1 MKLQNKVRVLA
12 IGDIIGKGGR
22 NAFIRYI
29 PTLKEK
35 YQYDLLIVNGE
46 NVTHGRGMNYK
57 HYLALKDAGVDVITM
72 GNHVFDEKD
81 IYNYIDKADNL
92 VVPGNMKYDDQ
103 RFDEHKCVLFDFNG
117 HKIAI
122 YNIVSPSIMGES
134 YKVENPIAFFDEI
147 YKEQNDYIYIF
158 DFHAE
163 YTLEKNLLAYYVDGK
178 ASLIYGTHTHVQTA
192 DDRILPNK
200 TAFISD
206 IGMCGSIDSI
216 IGYDYISY
224 MNKIH
229 NNSKTFV
236 SERVPLMIN
245 GIVVDIDLDNKQA
258 LSIKRIKEK
267 IA

>member
-1 MKLQNKVRVLA
+1 
-12 IGDIIGKGGR
+12 
-22 NAFIRYI
+22 
-29 PTLKEK
+29 
-35 YQYDLLIVNGE
+35 
-46 NVTHGRGMNYK
+46 
-57 HYLALKDAGVDVITM
+57 
-72 GNHVFDEKD
+72 
-81 IYNYIDKADNL
+81 
-92 VVPGNMKYDDQ
+92 
-103 RFDEHKCVLFDFNG
+103 
-117 HKIAI
+117 
-122 YNIVSPSIMGES
+122 MGES

-147 YKEQNDYIYIF
+147 YKEHNDCIYIF

-192 DDRILPNK
+192 DERILPNK